1 MRKHA
6 VLLMLLLA
14 AFLWQPVLAEDAAD
28 AAPAALPAAVTAE
41 EAEAFL
47 LYPPEDGLSDV
58 KAGYI
63 RLISQHRAGDPAFR
77 DDYWIGGEAGDD
89 LDLTLPMNRYG
100 HAYTFHVGN
109 MCTRAAYSMALSYLG
124 VDVTPGSMSS
134 LTGRRN
140 LDPPYNSV
148 SAMVGVELVQ
158 PRAYV
163 FDTMV
168 DNYLTDPS
176 YSPVY
181 VYIRKPDGQDHA
193 LLIIG
198 KLPETSQYL
207 VLDPSGMWLRGE
219 QHRIYMM
226 AFNKTR
232 TEVVNS
238 AFRTDYAGST
248 VLQLY
253 QWRLLP
259 EEAASQNTP

>member
-1 MRKHA
+1 MRSRA
-6 VLLMLLLA
+6 AALLLLLA
-14 AFLWQPVLAEDAAD
+14 FLCRPAHAEEAA
-28 AAPAALPAAVTAE
+28 AAPDALRSAVTAE

-47 LYPPEDGLSDV
+47 LYPPEDGLADV
-58 KAGYI
+58 EAGYI
-63 RLISQHRAGDPAFR
+63 RLVSQHRAGDPAFR
-77 DDYWIGGEAGDD
+77 DGYWLGGEAGGD
-89 LDLTLPMNRYG
+89 LDLTLQKNRYG
-100 HAYTFHVGN
+100 HVYTFHVGN

-124 VDVTPGSMSS
+124 ADVTPGSMSAM
-134 LTGRRN
+134 TGRRN
-140 LDPPYNSV
+140 LDPPYSSV
-148 SAMVGVELVQ
+148 SAMVGVEMVQ
-158 PRAYV
+158 PRAHV

-168 DNYLTDPS
+168 ENYLTDPS

-232 TEVVNS
+232 AKVVNS
-238 AFRTDYAGST
+238 TFRTDYAGST

-253 QWRLLP
+253 QWRLVP
-259 EEAASQNTP
+259 EEEAAAIP